1 MSSSLIMFLFLRD
14 FTFASA
20 LNLQGEEIINVC
32 NKAQQLGFS
41 KKQRPRAWEGVLY
54 RLLVLKCLVST
65 LFIIIVI
72 LIYFCQSVF
81 HYSSWLLHNKFV
93 ISHQF
98 PFRDMLVRFD
108 LDHGTRLSL
117 LVCSWM
123 ILRSVICHH

>member
-20 LNLQGEEIINVC
+20 LNLQEEEIINVC

-41 KKQRPRAWEGVLY
+41 KKQRPRAWERVLY
-54 RLLVLKCLVST
+54 RLLVLKCLVGT
-65 LFIIIVI
+65 LFIIIFV

-81 HYSSWLLHNKFV
+81 HYSSWLLDNKFV

-98 PFRDMLVRFD
+98 PFRDMLVRFH

-123 ILRSVICHH
+123 ILLSVICYH